1 MFWPSGKSRKPYS
14 KHTSFNLTQP
24 LKDILQEEFSIKYHL
39 MILLEWL
46 PQIISGVL
54 NMSVP
59 KIYTEKLTLIKDEDE
74 LERR

>member
-1 MFWPSGKSRKPYS
+1 MFWPSGKSRKPY

-24 LKDILQEEFSIKYHL
+24 LKDILQEEFSIKYCI

-46 PQIISGVL
+46 PQIINGVL

>member
-1 MFWPSGKSRKPYS
+1 MFWPSGKSTKPYS

-24 LKDILQEEFSIKYHL
+24 PKDILQEEFSIKYCI

-46 PQIISGVL
+46 PQIINGVL

-59 KIYTEKLTLIKDEDE
+59 KTYTEKLTLIKDEDE